1 MPCVPVACLGA
12 YADPSLAASM
22 TRCAWS
28 ASGQVAELFRAIDL
42 DADGQIDYEDFMA
55 AFAPD
60 PRASEDGG
68 TGRLADVKAAI
79 QCVREGADAVIVLL
93 EATKARVVMRELDLY
108 ETLHASLKQKIHFMC
123 FLDEVRLP
131 ALSGP

>member
-1 MPCVPVACLGA
+1 M
-12 YADPSLAASM
+12 AASM
-22 TRCAWS
+22 TRCAWC

-68 TGRLADVKAAI
+68 TGRLADVEAAI
-79 QCVREGADAVIVLL
+79 QCVCEGADAVIVLL
-93 EATKARVVMRELDLY
+93 EATKEIDEWDEDADLK
-108 ETLHASLKQKIHFMC
+108 A
-123 FLDEVRLP
+123 RLP
-131 ALSGP
+131 NLIRIYSDFNHSLQLILEK